1 MGISVL
7 VEKLTHRQTGY
18 VPCIV
23 FQNGVD
29 RFHVTASSRFNDGK
43 SQTGCVVGNE
53 VRQRASKNLEH
64 SPIWLIY
71 YFYFFL

>member
-1 MGISVL
+1 MGAVCSVVVGAVFFVFAIEYL
-7 VEKLTHRQTGY
+7 LETEKGRQ
-18 VPCIV
+18 
-23 FQNGVD
+23 GV
-29 RFHVTASSRFNDGK
+29 R
-43 SQTGCVVGNE
+43 VGNE